1 MCLIALLMVFVPAL
15 AQQTLPDMGV
25 SQEALEESRQEID
38 IGVDALIA
46 GLDFSAL
53 EEMEITALGEGVS
66 FRDAVRR
73 LAEGDTLSPEEM
85 VSGVLA
91 VFVKAVSD
99 MGDIMLSLM
108 LPVLLSSLLLN
119 TAPLRG
125 GTSGP
130 LRSVFFVLILLPV
143 ILLVISQLEHTQRTI
158 TGMTEKMDKLLPL
171 LLTLLTAL
179 GGHASSAFLHPLV
192 VAASGSMVF
201 LAREVILRLVMCTC
215 AVTAINHLSDRMHLT
230 RMAQLLRSA
239 VCWLLGVSFTV
250 FVGAMSLQGV
260 CSASID
266 GVALRAAKYAVD
278 NFVPIVGGMFS
289 DTMDTLVGC
298 ALIVKNA
305 LGVCA
310 VLVLIA
316 ALMGPL
322 VRTVAVVFVMKLS
335 AALLEP
341 VADGEM
347 IAAIADF
354 SRTIVLFLVTM
365 LCVGAMFF
373 LLIVQI
379 LLVGN
384 LTVLLR

>member
-1 MCLIALLMVFVPAL
+1 MVCVPAL
-15 AQQTLPDMGV
+15 AQQTLQDMGV
-25 SQEALEESRQEID
+25 SQEALEESRQKIGV
-38 IGVDALIA
+38 GVDALIA
-46 GLDFSAL
+46 GLDFSDL

-125 GTSGP
+125 STSGP